1 MTFGKLR
8 ESWKGG
14 RDSPGWNRHIA
25 LGRAPRSSEFPVI
38 NYGVDDRVPS
48 LFLPLSLHPPFAPS
62 PAPLFLLILFLLL
75 RPRASRPPFPINDGS
90 SLSFSSSF
98 FLPLPLTRNSRSLSS
113 TFFFFIHLTASRKRY
128 TAYRDRAFEPRV
140 VPIHKTVDPRHVHHS
155 RVVEPPRMER
165 AGTRGLGYFAGR
177 FRTLTLNWNLI

>member
-8 ESWKGG
+8 ESWKGE

-62 PAPLFLLILFLLL
+62 PAPLFLLIPFLLL
-75 RPRASRPPFPINDGS
+75 RPLLVHPARPAHPFPSTTGS
-90 SLSFSSSF
+90 SLSF
-98 FLPLPLTRNSRSLSS
+98 FLSLPLTRNSRSLSS

-128 TAYRDRAFEPRV
+128 TAYRDRTFEPRV

-155 RVVEPPRMER
+155 RVVEPPRWNER
-165 AGTRGLGYFAGR
+165 ARVASAISPADFEL
-177 FRTLTLNWNLI
+177 WP